1 MGKFRLRS
9 GLISRSN
16 NLAELVN
23 ILHQLSNNFVECN
36 YFNVS
41 ISLKESNLVIVDA
54 EWDNESSFQSSLSSE
69 NTNELVEQAK
79 SMISGIILNKSETCS
94 YLFN

>member
-23 ILHQLSNNFVECN
+23 ILNQLSNNFVECN

-54 EWDNESSFQSSLSSE
+54 EWDNEDSYQSSLSSE
-69 NTNELVEQAK
+69 NTKELVKQAK
-79 SMISGIILNKSETCS
+79 SMISGIILNKSEI
-94 YLFN
+94 L

>member
-79 SMISGIILNKSETCS
+79 SMISGIILNKSETW
-94 YLFN
+94 